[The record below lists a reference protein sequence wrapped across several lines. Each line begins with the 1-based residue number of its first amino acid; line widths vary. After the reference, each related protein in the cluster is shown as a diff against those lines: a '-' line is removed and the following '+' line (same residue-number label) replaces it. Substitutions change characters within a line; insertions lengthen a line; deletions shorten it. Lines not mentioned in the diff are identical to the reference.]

1 MINQEISKIF
11 NQIAEILELKE
22 VQWKPRA
29 YKRAAQAINNLPTSV
44 KEIYKKQGLKGLD
57 QIPGVGEGLSKKIE
71 EYIKTKKIKEYEKLK
86 SSIPHNL
93 DKIMNVVGIG
103 PKRAKEL
110 YKELNIKTTKDL
122 EQAIKQHKIRNLFG
136 FGIKIEQDLA
146 ENLNIYKKRSKRT
159 YSLQEILPIANK
171 IKNELKTLKEV
182 KQIEIAGSIRR
193 QQQTVGDIDIIATS
207 KNTKKVID
215 KFVSLKQVKKVLAKG
230 GTKAIVVL
238 NNNIQADI
246 RVVPEES
253 YGAALQYFTGDKQ
266 HNIALRIIAKNKG
279 FKLSEYGVFDIKT
292 NKKFITKTE
301 SQVYNLLGFNLI
313 PPEERHNRG
322 EFEKYKITR

>member
-22 VQWKPRA
+22 VRWKPRA

-57 QIPGVGEGLSKKIE
+57 QIPGVGERLSKKIE

-146 ENLNIYKKRSKRT
+146 ENLNIYKKRSKKT
-159 YSLQEILPIANK
+159 YSLQEILPIANE
-171 IKNELKTLKEV
+171 IKNELKKLKEV

-230 GTKAIVVL
+230 ETKAIVVL

-279 FKLSEYGVFDIKT
+279 FKLSEYGIFDIKT

-313 PPEERHNRG
+313 PPKERNNRG

>member
-22 VQWKPRA
+22 VQWKPIA
-29 YKRAAQAINNLPTSV
+29 YKRAAQAINNLPQSV

-57 QIPGVGEGLSKKIE
+57 EIPGVGKGLSKKIE
-71 EYIKTKKIKEYEKLK
+71 EYIKTKKIKEYEQLK
-86 SSIPHNL
+86 SSIPKSLNNIL
-93 DKIMNVVGIG
+93 NITGIG

-122 EQAIKQHKIRNLFG
+122 EKATKQHKIRNLFG
-136 FGIKIEQDLA
+136 FGSKIEQEIQ
-146 ENLNIYKKRSKRT
+146 ENLKIKKTR
-159 YSLQEILPIANK
+159 YSLKEILSIANE
-171 IKNELKTLKEV
+171 IKKQLKV

-193 QQQTVGDIDIIATS
+193 NQELVGDIDIIATS
-207 KNTKKVID
+207 KDTKKVID

-230 GTKAIVVL
+230 PTKAMVIL
-238 NNNIQADI
+238 KNDIQCDL

-253 YGAALQYFTGDKQ
+253 FGAALQYFTGDKQ
-266 HNIALRIIAKNKG
+266 HNIALRKIAKSKG
-279 FKLSEYGVFDIKT
+279 LKLSEYGIFSKD
-292 NKKFITKTE
+292 KKFITNTE
-301 SQVYNLLGFNLI
+301 EQVYKILGFKLI
-313 PPEERHNRG
+313 PPTERHNRG